1 MLYVFVRDMWDV
13 LRLRYRSP
21 ETYLYSPLVMAAVLL
36 LLGVV
41 NAASMSPLFGSGA
54 AAVCLSV
61 ILVIVKWLVLSRSM
75 RKVLHYYGA
84 PRLPL
89 WGFILVSEAL
99 LLPLLLVLYVPALA
113 AFALLWQAWV
123 FVVQVRGLMWMG
135 NATVGRVLVG
145 YLLYGFGVLC
155 VGTVILMLFIA
166 AGWLDME
173 TLNQNLQ
180 ALTSARQ

>member
-61 ILVIVKWLVLSRSM
+61 ILVMVKWLVLSRSM

-135 NATVGRVLVG
+135 NATVGRVFGGLSGVWYRRAVRGYGDSDAVYCRRLVG
-145 YLLYGFGVLC
+145 YGNVESKPAGVDVC
-155 VGTVILMLFIA
+155 P
-166 AGWLDME
+166 
-173 TLNQNLQ
+173 
-180 ALTSARQ
+180 

>member
-1 MLYVFVRDMWDV
+1 
-13 LRLRYRSP
+13 
-21 ETYLYSPLVMAAVLL
+21 
-36 LLGVV
+36 
-41 NAASMSPLFGSGA
+41 
-54 AAVCLSV
+54 
-61 ILVIVKWLVLSRSM
+61 M

-113 AFALLWQAWV
+113 VFALLWQAWV

-145 YLLYGFGVLC
+145 YVLYGIGVLC

>member
-61 ILVIVKWLVLSRSM
+61 IFGDCEMVGVEPLDAQ
-75 RKVLHYYGA
+75 GA
-84 PRLPL
+84 
-89 WGFILVSEAL
+89 AL
-99 LLPLLLVLYVPALA
+99 LRCAPA
-113 AFALLWQAWV
+113 AFV
-123 FVVQVRGLMWMG
+123 GL
-135 NATVGRVLVG
+135 
-145 YLLYGFGVLC
+145 YFGV
-155 VGTVILMLFIA
+155 
-166 AGWLDME
+166 
-173 TLNQNLQ
+173 
-180 ALTSARQ
+180 

>member
-41 NAASMSPLFGSGA
+41 NAASMSPLLGSGA

-84 PRLPL
+84 PQLPL

-145 YLLYGFGVLC
+145 YLLYGIGVLC

-180 ALTSARQ
+180 ALMSVRK

>member
-21 ETYLYSPLVMAAVLL
+21 ETYLYSPLVMTAVLL

-54 AAVCLSV
+54 TAVCLSV

-84 PRLPL
+84 PQLPL

-99 LLPLLLVLYVPALA
+99 LLPLLLVLLRRMGLRV
-113 AFALLWQAWV
+113 FLLTTPRWSSCPLPL
-123 FVVQVRGLMWMG
+123 RGILTTLLPLCS
-135 NATVGRVLVG
+135 ATR
-145 YLLYGFGVLC
+145 
-155 VGTVILMLFIA
+155 
-166 AGWLDME
+166 W
-173 TLNQNLQ
+173 
-180 ALTSARQ
+180 

>member
-1 MLYVFVRDMWDV
+1 MGCFAFALSFAGDVFVFAFGDGGGV
-13 LRLRYRSP
+13 
-21 ETYLYSPLVMAAVLL
+21 AAVGCGERGQHVAFVWQWRGG
-36 LLGVV
+36 GVPV
-41 NAASMSPLFGSGA
+41 GD
-54 AAVCLSV
+54 
-61 ILVIVKWLVLSRSM
+61 LVIVKWLVLSRSM

-145 YLLYGFGVLC
+145 YLVYGIGVLC

-180 ALTSARQ
+180 VLTSARK

>member
-41 NAASMSPLFGSGA
+41 NAANMSPLFGSGA

-135 NATVGRVLVG
+135 NATLGRVLVG
-145 YLLYGFGVLC
+145 YLLYGIGVLC

-180 ALTSARQ
+180 ALTSARK

>member
-1 MLYVFVRDMWDV
+1 MGCFAFALSFAGDVFVFAFGDGGGV
-13 LRLRYRSP
+13 
-21 ETYLYSPLVMAAVLL
+21 AAVGCRERGQHVAFVWQWRGG
-36 LLGVV
+36 GVPV
-41 NAASMSPLFGSGA
+41 GDFGDCEMVGVESLDAQGA
-54 AAVCLSV
+54 ALLRCA
-61 ILVIVKWLVLSRSM
+61 
-75 RKVLHYYGA
+75 
-84 PRLPL
+84 RLPL

-145 YLLYGFGVLC
+145 YLLYGIGVLC

-180 ALTSARQ
+180 ALTSVRK

>member
-113 AFALLWQAWV
+113 FCGAGTRFDVDGECDGRPCFGGLS
-123 FVVQVRGLMWMG
+123 VVWYRRAVCGYGDFDAVYCR
-135 NATVGRVLVG
+135 RLVG
-145 YLLYGFGVLC
+145 HGNVESKPAGVDVC
-155 VGTVILMLFIA
+155 P
-166 AGWLDME
+166 
-173 TLNQNLQ
+173 
-180 ALTSARQ
+180 

>member
-89 WGFILVSEAL
+89 WGFILVVLPISVILKKL
-99 LLPLLLVLYVPALA
+99 LHPLLKGRLKKLA
-113 AFALLWQAWV
+113 DYYEQPS
-123 FVVQVRGLMWMG
+123 
-135 NATVGRVLVG
+135 GR
-145 YLLYGFGVLC
+145 
-155 VGTVILMLFIA
+155 
-166 AGWLDME
+166 
-173 TLNQNLQ
+173 
-180 ALTSARQ
+180 

>member
-84 PRLPL
+84 PQLPL

-99 LLPLLLVLYVPALA
+99 LLPLLLVLLRRMGLRV
-113 AFALLWQAWV
+113 FLLTTPRWSSCPLPLRAI
-123 FVVQVRGLMWMG
+123 L
-135 NATVGRVLVG
+135 TT
-145 YLLYGFGVLC
+145 LLPLC
-155 VGTVILMLFIA
+155 
-166 AGWLDME
+166 
-173 TLNQNLQ
+173 
-180 ALTSARQ
+180 SAMRW

>member
-1 MLYVFVRDMWDV
+1 MLYVFVCDMWDV

-41 NAASMSPLFGSGA
+41 NAASMSPLLGSGA

-61 ILVIVKWLVLSRSM
+61 ILVIVRWLVLSRSM

-84 PRLPL
+84 PQLPL

-135 NATVGRVLVG
+135 NATLGRVLVG
-145 YLLYGFGVLC
+145 YLLYGIGVLC

-180 ALTSARQ
+180 ALMSARK

>member
-1 MLYVFVRDMWDV
+1 MGCFAFALSFAGDVFVFAFGDGGGV
-13 LRLRYRSP
+13 
-21 ETYLYSPLVMAAVLL
+21 AAV
-36 LLGVV
+36 GCG

-84 PRLPL
+84 PQLPL

-135 NATVGRVLVG
+135 NATLGRVWWAICCMVS
-145 YLLYGFGVLC
+145 VCC
-155 VGTVILMLFIA
+155 VWV
-166 AGWLDME
+166 
-173 TLNQNLQ
+173 
-180 ALTSARQ
+180 R

>member
-99 LLPLLLVLYVPALA
+99 LLPLLLLQFWLEEH
-113 AFALLWQAWV
+113 
-123 FVVQVRGLMWMG
+123 GL
-135 NATVGRVLVG
+135 
-145 YLLYGFGVLC
+145 
-155 VGTVILMLFIA
+155 
-166 AGWLDME
+166 
-173 TLNQNLQ
+173 
-180 ALTSARQ
+180 

>member
-41 NAASMSPLFGSGA
+41 NAASMSPLLGSGA

-61 ILVIVKWLVLSRSM
+61 ILVIVKWLVLSRSL

-84 PRLPL
+84 PQLPL

-135 NATVGRVLVG
+135 NATAGRVLVG
-145 YLLYGFGVLC
+145 YLLYGIGVLC

-166 AGWLDME
+166 TGWLDME
-173 TLNQNLQ
+173 MLNQNLQ
-180 ALTSARQ
+180 TLMSARK